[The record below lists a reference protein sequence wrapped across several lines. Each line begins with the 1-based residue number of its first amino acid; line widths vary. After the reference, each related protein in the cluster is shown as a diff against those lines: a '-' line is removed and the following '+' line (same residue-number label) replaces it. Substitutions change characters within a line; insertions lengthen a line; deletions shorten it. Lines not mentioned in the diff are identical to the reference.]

1 LKLPFRFFPAVLSK
15 RKAGRWR
22 EADDDEDDDEEEN
35 EWIEGEYPIQ
45 YLALMRNEFYCKM
58 CNLKA
63 VSFVPLVARIAIE
76 LGLFEKQERG
86 GLLCSQD
93 DNNNALQNLVRIEMI
108 ERNNREH
115 HELVDDKYLQVLKKL
130 RKMGILKKEDIQRY
144 DLLKR
149 SCLPYSGFAEKQF
162 GFLAEWDPSAL
173 YYTCGVTGTSPLHWS
188 INHSS
193 SIRVFRIVFKY
204 VIRYFPKK
212 KGINLLYRKNNYG
225 ETPFQEACKTYGRDE
240 VMKVIEETLIHYSDT
255 PINIAEALLMAA
267 IDENVHLDCVYFL
280 LRRHPD
286 LLVNLL
292 SSTPTAAAATASMAG
307 SNNKNNDVDGDVDGD
322 GDGDGDG
329 ENGGNSNTLVVKMTL
344 DSSKKR
350 KR

>member
-1 LKLPFRFFPAVLSK
+1 MNNNDSDDDNDSDNDQQQQQILIMEEQAAAAATAIAIATATAAKKRRTRIELISLLQQHDEFYLRARNKIDDLAEEFLEKMEDDIHNMLCEDNIENNYNGLDDSRDTENEVETAIRFFPAVLSK

-173 YYTCGVTGTSPLHWS
+173 YYTCGVTGT
-188 INHSS
+188 
-193 SIRVFRIVFKY
+193 
-204 VIRYFPKK
+204 
-212 KGINLLYRKNNYG
+212 
-225 ETPFQEACKTYGRDE
+225 
-240 VMKVIEETLIHYSDT
+240 
-255 PINIAEALLMAA
+255 
-267 IDENVHLDCVYFL
+267 
-280 LRRHPD
+280 
-286 LLVNLL
+286 
-292 SSTPTAAAATASMAG
+292 
-307 SNNKNNDVDGDVDGD
+307 
-322 GDGDGDG
+322 
-329 ENGGNSNTLVVKMTL
+329 
-344 DSSKKR
+344 
-350 KR
+350 